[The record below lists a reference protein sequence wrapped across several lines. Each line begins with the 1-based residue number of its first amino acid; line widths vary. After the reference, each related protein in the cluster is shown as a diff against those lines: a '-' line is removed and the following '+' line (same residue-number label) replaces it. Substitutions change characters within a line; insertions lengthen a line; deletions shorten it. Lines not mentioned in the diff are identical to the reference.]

1 MRFPRASGVL
11 LHPSS
16 LPGPHGSGDLGA
28 SAYHFVDWLVTAGQ
42 RLWQVLPLGGVGEGH
57 SPYMSDSAFAGNP
70 LLIDLHELHACGWL
84 THEDLVPDPRFEAQ
98 RIRFEHVIPW
108 RQQRL
113 ARASQNFVL
122 RATPAE
128 QQAFA
133 QFCAQH
139 ASWLDDH
146 ALFQALASEQQGRP
160 WCEWPEGLAR
170 RHPAALDAAR
180 LRLADGIRHHA
191 FVQWCFFRQWQ
202 ALRRYANEH
211 GVQIIGDVPIFVAWQ
226 SADVWAHQTL
236 FELDADGRP
245 EAVAGVPPDYFSA
258 TGQRWGNPLYRWSA
272 HAQQAYG
279 WWIERI
285 RSVLELVDILRI
297 DHFRGFAA
305 FWRIPVHEA
314 TALNGQWVLGPGAAL
329 FDALARALGPL
340 PIIAEDLGTL
350 TPDVVSLRRRFDLP
364 GMRILQF
371 AWNGDPDNAYL
382 PHNHERDSVVYTGT
396 HDNDTA
402 VGWWASVD
410 AGVRQQVK
418 DYFGCDGEQI
428 HWTLVRA
435 ACSSVADTAIHPL
448 QDILGL
454 DTHHRMNTP
463 GQAQG
468 CWNWRFHWGQFG
480 PEPAQ
485 RLAALCHL
493 YGRDGRARA

>member
-1 MRFPRASGVL
+1 MFGEAADDTEQRAL
-11 LHPSS
+11 KI
-16 LPGPHGSGDLGA
+16 
-28 SAYHFVDWLVTAGQ
+28 FIQIEFFEQ
-42 RLWQVLPLGGVGEGH
+42 RPFAISFITRPLCIE
-57 SPYMSDSAFAGNP
+57 
-70 LLIDLHELHACGWL
+70 ACG
-84 THEDLVPDPRFEAQ
+84 
-98 RIRFEHVIPW
+98 
-108 RQQRL
+108 
-113 ARASQNFVL
+113 
-122 RATPAE
+122 
-128 QQAFA
+128 
-133 QFCAQH
+133 
-139 ASWLDDH
+139 
-146 ALFQALASEQQGRP
+146 
-160 WCEWPEGLAR
+160 
-170 RHPAALDAAR
+170 
-180 LRLADGIRHHA
+180 
-191 FVQWCFFRQWQ
+191 
-202 ALRRYANEH
+202 
-211 GVQIIGDVPIFVAWQ
+211 
-226 SADVWAHQTL
+226 
-236 FELDADGRP
+236 GRP

-272 HAQQAYG
+272 HAQQGYL

-305 FWRIPVHEA
+305 YWRIPVHEA

-402 VGWWASVD
+402 VGWWAAVD
-410 AGVRQQVK
+410 PAVRRQVR
-418 DYFGCDGEQI
+418 DYFGCNDEQI

-435 ACSSVADTAIHPL
+435 ACASVADTAIYPL

-454 DTHHRMNTP
+454 DTRHRMNTP

-468 CWNWRFHWGQFG
+468 CWSWRFHWGQFG
-480 PEPAQ
+480 AEPAQ

-493 YGRDGRARA
+493 YGRDGRARS